1 MGVSLITVA
10 DVQNELPELLLDAT
24 THPSAAQV
32 QGFIDAVEAEVRA
45 HAEAAGVD
53 WPRDPSSTAAAML
66 RATILEGVVAKVLRA
81 RYALAP
87 AEMQPEA
94 LKLAAQSYEKRL
106 SQIGTLVRGMRQ
118 AQAQAQAGA
127 GAGAHEDAPSLG
139 HPALPDAPTLTGS
152 FAGWVLAREWAATR
166 EWRRGAW

>member
-1 MGVSLITVA
+1 MSLVTVA
-10 DVQNELPELLLDAT
+10 DVQNELPELVVDAT
-24 THPSAAQV
+24 TRPSTTQV

-45 HAEAAGVD
+45 HAEAAGVE
-53 WPRDPSSTAAAML
+53 WPTDPSSAAAAML

-94 LKLAAQSYEKRL
+94 FKLAAQSYEKRL
-106 SQIGTLVRGMRQ
+106 AQIGVLVQGMRQ
-118 AQAQAQAGA
+118 VQAPAQAAQ
-127 GAGAHEDAPSLG
+127 AGAHEDGPSLG
-139 HPALPDAPTLTGS
+139 RPALPDAPTLTGS

>member
-1 MGVSLITVA
+1 MSLVTVT
-10 DVQNELPELLLDAT
+10 DVQNELPELVVDAT
-24 THPSAAQV
+24 TRPSAAQV

-53 WPRDPSSTAAAML
+53 WPTDPSSAAAAML
-66 RATILEGVVAKVLRA
+66 RATILEGVVARVLRA

-106 SQIGTLVRGMRQ
+106 SQIGTVVQGMRQVQ
-118 AQAQAQAGA
+118 AQAQAQ
-127 GAGAHEDAPSLG
+127 AGAHEDAPSLG
-139 HPALPDAPTLTGS
+139 RPAQVEGAPTLVGS
-152 FAGWVLAREWAATR
+152 FADWVLAREWAATG
-166 EWRRGAW
+166 EWRRWAW